1 MTLELLY
8 AALKTAV
15 DPNTGL
21 DFVTGKAVRH
31 LALENGVAHLQL
43 EFGYPIQTQTETLC
57 TLVEAALRAVP
68 GVTNVTVKTDCQIKA
83 HAAQRGVKRLP
94 GVRNVIAVASG
105 KGGVGKSTTAVNL
118 ALALA
123 QEGARVGLLDADLYG
138 PSQPLMLGL
147 QGQRPTSPD
156 GQGITP
162 MNAYGIEAMSIGFLV
177 EGDDTPMI
185 WRGPMAA
192 RALEQLLTDT
202 RWNDLDY
209 LIVDMPPGT
218 GDIQLTLAQK
228 APVTGALIV
237 TTPQDIALI
246 DARKG
251 LKMFEKVGITLLG
264 VVENMSMHVCS
275 HCGHAEPIFGAGG
288 AEKLCAEYGIP
299 FLGKLPLDARIR
311 EQTDSGKPPVANAPD
326 SAVATLYRNLARKLA
341 ARIALLPVDH
351 SSRFPPIV
359 VQNG

>member
-1 MTLELLY
+1 MNLELLH
-8 AALKTAV
+8 AALKSAI

-21 DFVTGKAVRH
+21 DFVTGKTVRH
-31 LALENGVAHLQL
+31 LAFENGAAHLQL
-43 EFGYPIQTQTETLC
+43 EFGYPIQSQTETLRNLAK
-57 TLVEAALRAVP
+57 TALSAVSGVTKVTVEA
-68 GVTNVTVKTDCQIKA
+68 THQVKT
-83 HAAQRGVKRLP
+83 HVAQRGAKRLP
-94 GVRNVIAVASG
+94 GVKNVIAVASG
-105 KGGVGKSTTAVNL
+105 KGGVGKSTIAVNL

-123 QEGARVGLLDADLYG
+123 QEGARAGLLDADLYG

-147 QGQRPTSPD
+147 QGQRPASPD
-156 GQGITP
+156 GRGITP
-162 MNAYGIEAMSIGFLV
+162 INAYGIETMSIGFLV

-228 APVTGALIV
+228 APVTGTLIV

-246 DARKG
+246 DAKKG
-251 LKMFEKVGITLLG
+251 LKMFETVGITLLG

-275 HCGHAEPIFGAGG
+275 HCGHAEPIFGVGG
-288 AEKLCAEYGIP
+288 AEKLCAQYDIP

-311 EQTDSGKPPVANAPD
+311 EQTDSGAPPVVSAPD
-326 SAVATLYRNLARKLA
+326 SAVAALYRDLARKLA
-341 ARIALLPVDH
+341 ARVALLPVDH